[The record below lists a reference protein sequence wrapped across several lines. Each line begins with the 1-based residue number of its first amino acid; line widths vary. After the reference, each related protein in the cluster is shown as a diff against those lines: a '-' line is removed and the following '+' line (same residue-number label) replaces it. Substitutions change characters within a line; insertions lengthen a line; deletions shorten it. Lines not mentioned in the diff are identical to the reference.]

1 MNKGKDS
8 RFLVLVTVVAALG
21 GLLFGFDEAVISGV
35 TPFIGPYFN
44 LNDIWL
50 GWTVSSLLIGCM
62 IGVIAS
68 GKPGDL
74 FGRRKMLLLAAVLFV
89 ISALGSALSTH
100 LIIFIAFRLLGGIAV
115 GAASMLSPMY
125 ISEIAPADKRGTLVS
140 LNQLAIVTGDLV
152 AYFSNYLLYSTGDQ
166 NWRWMLAVMAIPGL
180 IFFLSLIFVPESPRW
195 LMQHNRKDE
204 SFRILKRINGTESA
218 SIELKAIEDSIA
230 SDEPTSYTEVF
241 SKRMRYIL
249 WVGILLAIFQQVT
262 GINAIMYYA
271 PMIFKKLGNGTDSA
285 LIQTAILGGVLFLF
299 TLVAIRWIDRWGRK
313 PLMIWGT
320 VGMAV
325 SLTFVAIAYFLNKL
339 QGYFILFFF
348 LTYMASFAASI
359 GPVTWVMVSEIF
371 PNKIRSK
378 AMSIAIVALWAAN
391 FLVTLTF
398 PVILNRLGGGVAFL
412 IFDVMCVLLLLF
424 VIFRLPETKGKSLE
438 ELENI
443 FLKRK

>member
-1 MNKGKDS
+1 MKEKDS
-8 RFLVLVTVVAALG
+8 RFLILVTIVATLG

-35 TPFIGPYFN
+35 TPFIQPYFK
-44 LNDIWL
+44 LNDIGL
-50 GWTVSSLLIGCM
+50 GWTVSSLLVGCI
-62 IGVIAS
+62 IGVILS

-74 FGRRKMLLLAAVLFV
+74 FGRRKMLLAAALLFV
-89 ISALGSALSTH
+89 VSAIGSALSTQ
-100 LIIFIAFRLLGGIAV
+100 LTVFISFRFFGGIAV

-125 ISEIAPADKRGTLVS
+125 ISEIAPAEKRGSLVS

-152 AYFSNYLLYSTGDQ
+152 AYFSNYLLSGTGEQ
-166 NWRWMLAVMAIPGL
+166 NWRWMLAVMAVPAF
-180 IFFLSLIFVPESPRW
+180 IFFVALIFVPESPRW
-195 LMQHNRKDE
+195 LMQKNRKDE
-204 SFRILKRINGTESA
+204 SFKILKRINGAGSAATE
-218 SIELKAIEDSIA
+218 LVAIEASIA
-230 SDEPTSYTEVF
+230 SEEPASYREVF

-249 WVGILLAIFQQVT
+249 WVGILLAVFQQVT

-271 PMIFKKLGNGTDSA
+271 PMIFKNLGNGIDSA

-320 VGMAV
+320 AGMAV
-325 SLTFVAIAYFLNKL
+325 SLTLVAIAYFLNKL

-348 LTYMASFAASI
+348 LIYMASFAASI

-378 AMSIAIVALWAAN
+378 AMSIAIVALWVAN
-391 FLVTLTF
+391 FVVTLTF

-412 IFDVMCVLLLLF
+412 VFDVMCVLLLLF

-438 ELENI
+438 ELEEI
-443 FLKRK
+443 FMKRK

>member
-1 MNKGKDS
+1 MKERDS
-8 RFLVLVTVVAALG
+8 RFLVLVTIVAALG

-35 TPFIGPYFN
+35 TPFLGPYFN
-44 LNDIWL
+44 LNDIAL
-50 GWTVSSLLIGCM
+50 GWTVSSLLIGCI

-74 FGRRKMLLLAAVLFV
+74 YGRRKMLLVAATLFV
-89 ISALGSALSTH
+89 ISAAGSALSTH
-100 LIIFIAFRLLGGIAV
+100 LWMFIIFRLLGGVAV

-152 AYFSNYLLYSTGDQ
+152 AYFSNYLLLPTGEQ
-166 NWRWMLAVMAIPGL
+166 NWRWMLAVMAVPAF
-180 IFFLSLIFVPESPRW
+180 IFLVSLIFVPESPRW
-195 LMQHNRKDE
+195 LAQKNRKDE
-204 SFRILKRINGTESA
+204 SFTILRRINGTGAAEA
-218 SIELKAIEDSIA
+218 ELKAIEDSIA
-230 SDEPTSYTEVF
+230 TEEPTSYKEVF
-241 SKRMRYIL
+241 SKRVRYIL
-249 WVGILLAIFQQVT
+249 WVGILLAVFQQVT

-271 PMIFKKLGNGTDSA
+271 PMIFKSLGNATDSA

-299 TLVAIRWIDRWGRK
+299 TLVAIRWIDKWGRK

-325 SLTFVAIAYFLNKL
+325 SLTMVAIAYFLNKL
-339 QGYFILFFF
+339 GGYVILFFF

-424 VIFRLPETKGKSLE
+424 VIFKLPETKGKSLE

-443 FLKRK
+443 FMKR

>member
-1 MNKGKDS
+1 MKEKDS
-8 RFLVLVTVVAALG
+8 RFLLLVTIVATLG

-35 TPFIGPYFN
+35 TPFIQPYFK
-44 LNDIWL
+44 LNDIAL
-50 GWTVSSLLIGCM
+50 GWTVSSLLVGC
-62 IGVIAS
+62 IVGVMLS
-68 GKPGDL
+68 GKTGEI
-74 FGRRKMLLLAAVLFV
+74 FGRRKMLLAAALLFV
-89 ISALGSALSTH
+89 ISAIGSSLSTH
-100 LIIFIAFRLLGGIAV
+100 LGVFISFRFFGGIAV

-125 ISEIAPADKRGTLVS
+125 ISEIAPAEKRGSLVS

-152 AYFSNYLLYSTGDQ
+152 AYFSNYLLSGTGEQ
-166 NWRWMLAVMAIPGL
+166 NWRWMLAVMAVPAF
-180 IFFLSLIFVPESPRW
+180 IFFVSLIFVPESPRW
-195 LMQHNRKDE
+195 LMQRNRRDE
-204 SFRILKRINGTESA
+204 SFKILKRINGAGSAATEL
-218 SIELKAIEDSIA
+218 EAIEVSIA
-230 SDEPTSYTEVF
+230 SEEPTSYREIF
-241 SKRMRYIL
+241 SKRMKYIL
-249 WVGILLAIFQQVT
+249 WVGILLAVFQQVT

-271 PMIFKKLGNGTDSA
+271 PIIFKNLGNGIDSA

-320 VGMAV
+320 IGMAV
-325 SLTFVAIAYFLNKL
+325 SLTMVAIAYFLNKL

-424 VIFRLPETKGKSLE
+424 VIFKLPETKGKSLE
-438 ELENI
+438 ELEKI
-443 FLKRK
+443 FMKR

>member
-1 MNKGKDS
+1 MKEKDS
-8 RFLVLVTVVAALG
+8 RFLILITIVATLG

-35 TPFIGPYFN
+35 TPFIQPYFK
-44 LNDIWL
+44 LNDIGL
-50 GWTVSSLLIGCM
+50 GWTVSSLLIGCI
-62 IGVIAS
+62 IGVILS

-74 FGRRKMLLLAAVLFV
+74 FGRRKMLLVAALLFV
-89 ISALGSALSTH
+89 ISAIGSALSTH
-100 LIIFIAFRLLGGIAV
+100 LALFISFRLFGGIAV

-125 ISEIAPADKRGTLVS
+125 ISEIAPAEKRGSLVS

-152 AYFSNYLLYSTGDQ
+152 AYFSNYILSSTGEQ
-166 NWRWMLAVMAIPGL
+166 NWRWMLAVMAVPAL

-195 LMQHNRKDE
+195 LVQKGRKEE
-204 SFRILKRINGTESA
+204 SFNILKRINGAKSA
-218 SIELKAIEDSIA
+218 ASELKAIEDSIA
-230 SDEPTSYTEVF
+230 TEEPTSYKEVF
-241 SKRMRYIL
+241 SRKMRYIL

-271 PMIFKKLGNGTDSA
+271 PMIFKNLGSGTASA

-325 SLTFVAIAYFLNKL
+325 SLTMVAIAYFMNKL
-339 QGYFILFFF
+339 EGYFILFFF
-348 LTYMASFAASI
+348 LIYMASFAASI

-371 PNKIRSK
+371 PNKIRSE
-378 AMSIAIVALWAAN
+378 AMSIAVVALWLSN
-391 FLVTLTF
+391 FVVMLTF

-438 ELENI
+438 ELEKI
-443 FLKRK
+443 FLKS

>member
-1 MNKGKDS
+1 MKKEKDS
-8 RFLVLVTVVAALG
+8 RFLILVTIVAALG

-50 GWTVSSLLIGCM
+50 GWTVSSLLIGC
-62 IGVIAS
+62 IFGVMFS

-74 FGRRKMLLLAAVLFV
+74 FGRRRMLLVAAVLFV
-89 ISALGSALSTH
+89 ISALGSALSTQ
-100 LIIFIAFRLLGGIAV
+100 LVLFITFRLLGGIAV

-152 AYFSNYLLYSTGDQ
+152 AYFSNYLLYSTGEQ
-166 NWRWMLAVMAIPGL
+166 NWRWMLAVMAVPAL
-180 IFFLSLIFVPESPRW
+180 IFFISLLFVPESPRW
-195 LMQHNRKDE
+195 LVQRNRKDE
-204 SFRILKRINGTESA
+204 SFSILKRINGVGAAE
-218 SIELKAIEDSIA
+218 IELKAIEDSIA
-230 SDEPTSYTEVF
+230 SEEPTSYKEVF

-271 PMIFKKLGNGTDSA
+271 PMIFKNLGSGTDSA
-285 LIQTAILGGVLFLF
+285 LIQTAIIGGVLFVF

-320 VGMAV
+320 VGMAG
-325 SLTFVAIAYFLNKL
+325 SLTMVAIAYFLNKL

-378 AMSIAIVALWAAN
+378 AMSVAIVALWAAN
-391 FLVTLTF
+391 FVVTLTF

-412 IFDVMCVLLLLF
+412 IFDVMCVFLLLF

-438 ELENI
+438 ELEKI
-443 FLKRK
+443 FMKHK

>member
-1 MNKGKDS
+1 MTKEKDS
-8 RFLVLVTVVAALG
+8 RFLVLVTIVAAFG

-35 TPFIGPYFN
+35 TPFIQPYFK
-44 LNDIWL
+44 LNDIGL
-50 GWTVSSLLIGCM
+50 GWTVSSLLIGCI

-74 FGRRKMLLLAAVLFV
+74 YGRRRMLLVAALLFI
-89 ISALGSALSTH
+89 ISALGSALCTH
-100 LIIFIAFRLLGGIAV
+100 LAAFISFRLLGGIAV

-125 ISEIAPADKRGTLVS
+125 ISEIAPAEKRGSLVS

-152 AYFSNYLLYSTGDQ
+152 AYFSNYLLSSTGEQ
-166 NWRWMLAVMAIPGL
+166 SWRWMLAVMAVPAI
-180 IFFLSLIFVPESPRW
+180 IFFVSLLFVPESPRW
-195 LMQHNRKDE
+195 LVQKNRKDE
-204 SFRILKRINGTESA
+204 SFKILKRINGAETA
-218 SIELKAIEDSIA
+218 SVELEAIEISIA
-230 SDEPTSYTEVF
+230 SEEHTSYREVF
-241 SKRMRYIL
+241 SKKMRYIL
-249 WVGILLAIFQQVT
+249 WVGILLAVFQQVT

-271 PMIFKKLGNGTDSA
+271 PMIFKNLGNGIDSA
-285 LIQTAILGGVLFLF
+285 LIQTAIIGAVLFLF

-325 SLTFVAIAYFLNKL
+325 SLGMVALFYFMNLL
-339 QGYFILFFF
+339 HGYFILFFF

-371 PNKIRSK
+371 PNKIRSE
-378 AMSIAIVALWAAN
+378 AMSIAIVALWLAN
-391 FLVTLTF
+391 FVVTLTF

-424 VIFRLPETKGKSLE
+424 VIYRLPETKGKSLE
-438 ELENI
+438 ELEKI
-443 FLKRK
+443 FMNRK

>member
-1 MNKGKDS
+1 MKEKDS
-8 RFLVLVTVVAALG
+8 RFLILVTIVATLG

-35 TPFIGPYFN
+35 TPFIQPYFQ
-44 LNDIWL
+44 LNDIAL
-50 GWTVSSLLIGCM
+50 GWTVSSLLIGCI
-62 IGVIAS
+62 IGVILS

-74 FGRRKMLLLAAVLFV
+74 FGRRKMLLTAALLFV
-89 ISALGSALSTH
+89 ISAIGSALSTH
-100 LIIFIAFRLLGGIAV
+100 LAVFISFRFFGGIAV

-125 ISEIAPADKRGTLVS
+125 ISEIAPAEKRGSLVS

-152 AYFSNYLLYSTGDQ
+152 AYFSNYLLSGTGEQ
-166 NWRWMLAVMAIPGL
+166 NWRWMLAVMAMPAF
-180 IFFLSLIFVPESPRW
+180 IFFVSLIFVPESPRW
-195 LMQHNRKDE
+195 LMQRNRRDE
-204 SFRILKRINGTESA
+204 SFKILKRINGAGSAATEL
-218 SIELKAIEDSIA
+218 EAIEVSIA
-230 SDEPTSYTEVF
+230 SEEPTSYREIF
-241 SKRMRYIL
+241 SKRMKYIL
-249 WVGILLAIFQQVT
+249 WVGILLAVFQQVT

-271 PMIFKKLGNGTDSA
+271 PIIFKNLGNGIDSA

-299 TLVAIRWIDRWGRK
+299 TLVAIKWIDRWGRK

-320 VGMAV
+320 IGMAV
-325 SLTFVAIAYFLNKL
+325 SLTMVAIAYFLNKL

-424 VIFRLPETKGKSLE
+424 VIFKLPETKGKSLE
-438 ELENI
+438 ELEKI
-443 FLKRK
+443 FMKR

>member
-1 MNKGKDS
+1 MKEKDS
-8 RFLVLVTVVAALG
+8 RFLILVTIVATLG

-35 TPFIGPYFN
+35 TPFIQPYFH
-44 LNDIWL
+44 LNDIAL
-50 GWTVSSLLIGCM
+50 GWTVSSLLIGCI
-62 IGVIAS
+62 IGVILS

-74 FGRRKMLLLAAVLFV
+74 FGRRKMLLAAALLFV
-89 ISALGSALSTH
+89 ISAIGSALSTH
-100 LIIFIAFRLLGGIAV
+100 LAVFISCRFFGGIAV

-125 ISEIAPADKRGTLVS
+125 ISEIAPAEKRGSLVS

-152 AYFSNYLLYSTGDQ
+152 AYFSNYLLSGTGEQ
-166 NWRWMLAVMAIPGL
+166 NWRWMLAVMAVPAF
-180 IFFLSLIFVPESPRW
+180 IFFVSLIFVPESPRW
-195 LMQHNRKDE
+195 LMQNNRREE
-204 SFRILKRINGTESA
+204 SFKILKRINGAGSAATEL
-218 SIELKAIEDSIA
+218 EAIEASIA
-230 SDEPTSYTEVF
+230 SEEPTSYREVF
-241 SKRMRYIL
+241 SKRMKYIL
-249 WVGILLAIFQQVT
+249 WVGILLAVFQQVT

-271 PMIFKKLGNGTDSA
+271 PMIFKNLGNGIDSA

-320 VGMAV
+320 IGMAV
-325 SLTFVAIAYFLNKL
+325 SLTMVAIAYFMNKL

-348 LTYMASFAASI
+348 LIYMASFAASI

-378 AMSIAIVALWAAN
+378 AMSIAIVALWVAN

-424 VIFRLPETKGKSLE
+424 VIFKLPETKGKSLE
-438 ELENI
+438 ELEKI
-443 FLKRK
+443 FMKRK

>member
-1 MNKGKDS
+1 
-8 RFLVLVTVVAALG
+8 
-21 GLLFGFDEAVISGV
+21 
-35 TPFIGPYFN
+35 
-44 LNDIWL
+44 
-50 GWTVSSLLIGCM
+50 
-62 IGVIAS
+62 
-68 GKPGDL
+68 
-74 FGRRKMLLLAAVLFV
+74 V
-89 ISALGSALSTH
+89 ISAIGSSLSTH
-100 LIIFIAFRLLGGIAV
+100 LGVFISCRFFGGIAV

-125 ISEIAPADKRGTLVS
+125 ISEIAPAEKRGSLVS

-152 AYFSNYLLYSTGDQ
+152 AYFSNYLLSGTGEQ
-166 NWRWMLAVMAIPGL
+166 NWRWMLAVMAVPAF
-180 IFFLSLIFVPESPRW
+180 IFFVSLIFVPESPRW
-195 LMQHNRKDE
+195 LMQKNRKDE
-204 SFRILKRINGTESA
+204 SFKILKRINGAGLAATELEA
-218 SIELKAIEDSIA
+218 IKASIA
-230 SDEPTSYTEVF
+230 SEVPTSYREVF
-241 SKRMRYIL
+241 SKKMKYIL

-271 PMIFKKLGNGTDSA
+271 PMIFKNLGNGIDSA

-320 VGMAV
+320 TGMAV
-325 SLTFVAIAYFLNKL
+325 SLTMVAIAYFMNRL

-348 LTYMASFAASI
+348 LTYMASFSASI

-378 AMSIAIVALWAAN
+378 AMSIAVVALWAAN

-412 IFDVMCVLLLLF
+412 IFDAMCVLLLLF

-438 ELENI
+438 ELEKI
-443 FLKRK
+443 FMKR